1 MLSRDE
7 IELALCDANVEFA
20 ITPIVDTDQFGKVS
34 VDVRLGPHLVVTQ
47 RATGVVAFDPAD
59 VDSIEG
65 GIHRYQQSL
74 RRPFGTAFYLHP
86 GEFALARTLEHV
98 RLPDWLAAEAM
109 GRSSWGRLGLVIAT
123 ATLIEPAFHGTITL
137 ELANLGTIPMVLY
150 VGMRIAQLVFYP
162 LPGAEEHLERYRQIL
177 KKHREALQ
185 PQPDAEAVGP
195 P

>member
-1 MLSRDE
+1 VLSRDV
-7 IELALCDANVEFA
+7 IKLALCDAEQPFA
-20 ITPIVDTDQFGKVS
+20 ITPIVDPETQFGLTS
-34 VDVRLGPHLVVTQ
+34 VDVRLGPHLVVT
-47 RATGVVAFDPAD
+47 RRSTGVVAFDPAD
-59 VDSIEG
+59 PDRIEQD
-65 GIHRYQQSL
+65 IHRYQDSV

-123 ATLIEPAFHGTITL
+123 ATLVEPDFKGTVTL

-162 LPGAEEHLERYRQIL
+162 LPHGEEIVARYRKI
-177 KKHREALQ
+177 A
-185 PQPDAEAVGP
+185 DAGKDGEQTDE
-195 P
+195 